1 MELGHITFDE
11 KTRSQTNSLI
21 LGSIGFGKSKFM
33 EYLMRQVLARR
44 QPFCLIDLHGTLFEK
59 VKAWCAFNAY
69 YDRRIILVD
78 PSSGSFVKGFNPFR
92 KKPGLDT
99 GAQSSGMVEA
109 ILRVWGLENPDA
121 YPVIYKLTKI
131 LFTVMIEKEIP
142 LNQAFQL
149 FANRASFSDVVNNLP
164 DPIIK
169 ALWSDLENLTQSE
182 WSRQVT
188 PTVNKLFRIIQSK
201 TIQRFMC
208 LPAKEHNLEL
218 TFQNTILVNLAT
230 SGSLD
235 ADAARTFAALLLNDL
250 YQSAKRRKG
259 RDGRDPA
266 PYYVYIDEWW
276 LVPTPDVQRILAET
290 RKFGLLLVLANQ
302 DLSQIKA
309 KFDAEFAQSILT
321 LCQVQ
326 CCFGGINH
334 TDATRLSREWGVTPE
349 TVQGLAP
356 RQCLVKLP
364 RQTAQ
369 TITVPE
375 IRDPFLREG
384 KIEEFEKRIAH
395 QVGALSLQE
404 ADTLFSVQQ
413 SEIRGQ
419 KQKTLTDEDFL
430 L

>member
-1 MELGHITFDE
+1 MKLGHITFDE

-21 LGSIGFGKSKFM
+21 SGSIGFGKSKFL
-33 EYLMRQVLARR
+33 EYLMRQDLAVR
-44 QPFCLIDLHGTLFEK
+44 QPFCLIDFHGALFEK

-69 YDRRIILVD
+69 YDRHIVIVD

-92 KKPGLDT
+92 KKLGLDT
-99 GAQSSGMVEA
+99 GTQSSGMVEA
-109 ILRVWGLENPDA
+109 ILRVWGLENPDS

-131 LFTVMIEKEIP
+131 LFTVMIEKDIP

-149 FANRASFSDVVNNLP
+149 FANRAAFSDVVNDLP
-164 DPIIK
+164 DSLIG
-169 ALWSDLENLTQSE
+169 ALWSDLANLTQSE

-218 TFQNTILVNLAT
+218 TFRDTILVNLAT

-235 ADAARTFAALLLNDL
+235 ADAARTFGALLLNDI

-259 RDGRDPA
+259 RAGKDPA

-326 CCFGGINH
+326 CCFGGLNH
-334 TDATRLSREWGVTPE
+334 TDAARLAREWAVEAE
-349 TVQGLAP
+349 TVQGLAE

-364 RQTAQ
+364 RKPASL
-369 TITVPE
+369 INVPE
-375 IRDPFLREG
+375 VKDPFLRDG
-384 KIEEFEKRIAH
+384 KLVEFEQRIAR
-395 QVGALSLQE
+395 QTESLPVEEVDSSWIKPRLQDQE
-404 ADTLFSVQQ
+404 PELY
-413 SEIRGQ
+413 E
-419 KQKTLTDEDFL
+419 
-430 L
+430 

>member
-1 MELGHITFDE
+1 
-11 KTRSQTNSLI
+11 
-21 LGSIGFGKSKFM
+21 
-33 EYLMRQVLARR
+33 
-44 QPFCLIDLHGTLFEK
+44 
-59 VKAWCAFNAY
+59 
-69 YDRRIILVD
+69 
-78 PSSGSFVKGFNPFR
+78 
-92 KKPGLDT
+92 
-99 GAQSSGMVEA
+99 
-109 ILRVWGLENPDA
+109 
-121 YPVIYKLTKI
+121 
-131 LFTVMIEKEIP
+131 MIEKDIP

-149 FANRASFSDVVNNLP
+149 FANRAAFSDVVDDLP
-164 DPIIK
+164 DSLIK
-169 ALWSDLENLTQSE
+169 ALWSDLANLTQSE

-218 TFQNTILVNLAT
+218 TFQDTILVNLAT

-259 RDGRDPA
+259 RACKDPA

-334 TDATRLSREWGVTPE
+334 TDATRLSREWGVTTE

-356 RQCLVKLP
+356 RQCLAKLP
-364 RQTAQ
+364 RRTAQ

-375 IRDPFLREG
+375 VKDPFLRDG
-384 KIEEFEKRIAH
+384 KLTEFERRIAR
-395 QVGALSLQE
+395 QTESLLMKE
-404 ADTLFSVQQ
+404 ADTLLVTPRAQDQ
-413 SEIRGQ
+413 EPE
-419 KQKTLTDEDFL
+419 LYE
-430 L
+430 

>member
-1 MELGHITFDE
+1 MKLGHITFDE
-11 KTRSQTNSLI
+11 KTRSQSNSLI
-21 LGSIGFGKSKFM
+21 LGSIGFGKSKFL
-33 EYLMRQVLARR
+33 EYLMRQDLAAR
-44 QPFCLIDLHGTLFEK
+44 QPFCFIDYHGALFEK
-59 VKAWCAFNAY
+59 IKAWCAFNSY
-69 YDRRIILVD
+69 FDRKLIIVD
-78 PSSGSFVKGFNPFR
+78 PSSGSFVKGVNLFR

-99 GAQSSGMVEA
+99 GTQSSGMVEA
-109 ILRVWGLENPDA
+109 ILRVWGLENPDS

-131 LFTVMIEKEIP
+131 LFTVMIEKNIP

-149 FANRASFSDVVNNLP
+149 FADRVAFSDIVNDLP
-164 DPIIK
+164 DPLIK
-169 ALWSDLENLTQSE
+169 ALWSDLTNLTQSE

-201 TIQRFMC
+201 AIQRFMC
-208 LPAKEHNLEL
+208 LSGKEHNLDL
-218 TFQNTILVNLAT
+218 TFQDTILVNLAT

-235 ADAARTFAALLLNDL
+235 ADAARTFGALLLNDL

-259 RDGRDPA
+259 RNGKDPA

-326 CCFGGINH
+326 YCFGGINH
-334 TDATRLSREWGVTPE
+334 TDATRLSREWGVTPD

-364 RQTAQ
+364 RQIAQ

-375 IRDPFLREG
+375 IRDPFLRDE
-384 KIEEFEKRIAH
+384 KLAEFEKRTAY
-395 QVGALSLQE
+395 QTGALPLQE
-404 ADTLFSVQQ
+404 ADRLSSIPQN
-413 SEIRGQ
+413 EIR
-419 KQKTLTDEDFL
+419 KQEPRELTDEDFL